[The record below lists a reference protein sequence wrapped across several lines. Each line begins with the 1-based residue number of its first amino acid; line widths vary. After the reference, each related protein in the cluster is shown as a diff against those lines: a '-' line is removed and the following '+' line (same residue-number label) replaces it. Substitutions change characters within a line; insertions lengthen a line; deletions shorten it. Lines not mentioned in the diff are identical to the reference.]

1 MIEFYSGSNY
11 EGLVNFSTAVADAPF
26 ASELLS
32 TLEAKYENIDDAVDD
47 ILDAYV
53 ANGYDVTEAD
63 VLGLLTEEF
72 PASEEDL
79 QVLSGLYIDEDG
91 PDEVGFERLVN
102 AAIASQELFLGDEDG
117 EYEEDEYDYED
128 YEDDLEDLYEDDIE
142 DEYDLDEDYDE
153 DYDDDYDEGIA
164 EDFSAAYSRV
174 MEFSYRQELEGHL
187 NDLINYGASLVEE
200 GKLAPIAFQMMFG
213 QDDANRVVNFSRASE
228 ASGIDDHT
236 HLNSIRYAL
245 NLFDTISELS
255 TQAGYRPLAN
265 FSSLSLE
272 DIAPSKDDAVD
283 TLAEGMF
290 NLYRQQNPLR

>member
-47 ILDAYV
+47 ILDAYI

-79 QVLSGLYIDEDG
+79 QILSGLYLDEDG
-91 PDEVGFERLVN
+91 ADEVGFERLVN
-102 AAIASQELFLGDEDG
+102 AAIASQELFLGDDEDEDET
-117 EYEEDEYDYED
+117 EYEDYDLEDEYDD
-128 YEDDLEDLYEDDIE
+128 FEDDFE
-142 DEYDLDEDYDE
+142 DEYEDVDEDEYEDE
-153 DYDDDYDEGIA
+153 EAA
-164 EDFSAAYSRV
+164 EQFNAAYNRV

-187 NDLINYGASLVEE
+187 NDLLEYGASLVTE

-213 QDDANRVVNFSRASE
+213 QDDANRVANFSRASE
-228 ASGIDDHT
+228 SSGIDDYT

-255 TQAGYRPLAN
+255 SSAGYRPLAN
-265 FSSLSLE
+265 FSSLSLD
-272 DIAPSKDDAVD
+272 DITPNRDNEVEN
-283 TLAEGMF
+283 LAEGMF
-290 NLYRQQNPLR
+290 NLYRQQNPHR

>member
-47 ILDAYV
+47 ILDAYE
-53 ANGYDVTEAD
+53 ASGYDVDEAD

-79 QVLSGLYIDEDG
+79 KVLSGLYIDEDG

-102 AAIASQELFLGDEDG
+102 AAIASQELFLGDDEEEDG
-117 EYEEDEYDYED
+117 EYDDIDDEYDDIDDEYDLEDEYDD
-128 YEDDLEDLYEDDIE
+128 IDDE
-142 DEYDLDEDYDE
+142 DELEEDYDE
-153 DYDDDYDEGIA
+153 PSE
-164 EDFSAAYSRV
+164 EFNAAYNRV
-174 MEFSYRQELEGHL
+174 MEFSYRQELDEHL
-187 NDLINYGASLVEE
+187 NDLINYGAELVEE

-213 QDDANRVVNFSRASE
+213 QDDANRVANFSRASE
-228 ASGIDDHT
+228 ASGIDDYT

-255 TQAGYRPLAN
+255 SQAGYRPLAN

-272 DIAPSKDDAVD
+272 DVTPSEDNAVD